1 MTTKKST
8 DEAQESQSQEL
19 RTVQE
24 AWGEFRSSL
33 KACLPDEFWEHER
46 ACRRELLLA
55 GRSLID
61 AAIEHLEQKD
71 APQEKRTKKIEVE

>member
-1 MTTKKST
+1 MTAKNSM
-8 DEAQESQSQEL
+8 DEAQGNQSQEV

-24 AWGEFRSSL
+24 AWGEFGSSL

-71 APQEKRTKKIEVE
+71 APREKRAKKIEVE